1 MDKIYIGSR
10 ESKLAIVQS
19 QLVIN
24 EIHKNYPELE
34 IQLIT
39 MKTTGDMILDRS
51 LDKIGGKGLFV
62 KELDKALLDGRTVLS
77 VHSLK
82 DMPIEIPKQLPI
94 LAYSKREDARD
105 ALLLPLGQ
113 TKLNLD
119 LPVGCSSRRRMIQLK
134 KLYPKIKF
142 KNIRGNVITRINK
155 LDNGEYSGLVLAAAG
170 LKRLNLENRINH
182 YFETDEIIPAA
193 GQGILA
199 LQGKTGIDYS
209 FLDKFNDL
217 DSERMAICERAFI
230 RRLNGGCSSPIAAH
244 SAILGNKI
252 KLTGLYYDEHTNTY
266 ITDSMQSDIKY
277 CEELGIELANKLKY
291 YVDKI

>member
-1 MDKIYIGSR
+1 MDKICIGSR

-19 QLVIN
+19 QLVID
-24 EIHKNYPELE
+24 EIHKIYPTLE

-39 MKTTGDMILDRS
+39 MKTTGDIILDKS

-62 KELDKALLDGRTVLS
+62 KELDKALLDGKTILS

-119 LPVGCSSRRRMIQLK
+119 LPIGCSSRRRMIQLK

-155 LDNGEYSGLVLAAAG
+155 LDNGEYSGLVLAVAG
-170 LKRLNLENRINH
+170 LKRLNLENRINR

-199 LQGKTGIDYS
+199 LQGKTDIDYS
-209 FLDKFNDL
+209 FLDKFNDS
-217 DSERMAICERAFI
+217 DSEKMAICERAFI
-230 RRLNGGCSSPIAAH
+230 RQLNGGCSSPIAAH
-244 SAILGNKI
+244 STILDNKI
-252 KLTGLYYDEHTNTY
+252 KLTGLYYNENTNTY
-266 ITDSMQSDIKY
+266 ITDSIQSDIKY

-291 YVDKI
+291 CVKKV